1 MANNNLTIDDITR
14 ESLRVL
20 HQKLNFVT
28 NVVTDYD
35 DSYAQ
40 SGAKIGNSLRV
51 RLPIQ
56 YSTGTGATMAT
67 GTGADTLENQVTLTL
82 NTQRHVPMRFTSN
95 EMTMKIDEFSKRH
108 LEPAMAKLAA
118 KIESDALSM
127 ANKATNTIYAG
138 TKVEFQD
145 IMDGRAKLVNDLA
158 PDDNRFALLDPQANV
173 DLVVDNKALFAD
185 QGEIS
190 SQYKKGMMGN
200 FGSFDFFENTMI
212 PSHTSGAEGGLAN
225 YDVAADAAGSY
236 TSPNSMN
243 LVVDTG
249 TKSVTAGDV
258 ITISSV
264 YEVHPETK
272 VSTGTLKEF
281 TVLTGSTGAG
291 TWVISPAII
300 PTGPH
305 QNASANA
312 LNNATVTLLGAASTA
327 YKQSLL
333 FQKGF
338 AAFGTADLIL
348 PKGVA
353 AASRQNMDGISM
365 RIVQDYD
372 VVKDVFYTRC
382 DVLYG
387 YQVLRPQL
395 GCRMLHT

>member
-14 ESLRVL
+14 ESLRIL

-28 NVVTDYD
+28 NIVTDYD

-95 EMTMKIDEFSKRH
+95 EMTMKIDEFSSRH
-108 LEPAMAKLAA
+108 IEPAMAKLAA
-118 KIESDALSM
+118 MIENDALSM
-127 ANKATNTIYAG
+127 ANKATNTIFAG

-145 IMDGRAKLVNDLA
+145 VMDGRAKLQNDLA
-158 PDDNRFALLDPQANV
+158 PMDMRYALLDPQGNV
-173 DLVVDNKALFAD
+173 DLVVDNKSLFQD
-185 QGEIS
+185 QS
-190 SQYKKGMMGN
+190 SLSKQYKEGAMGR
-200 FGSFDFFENTMI
+200 FAGFDFFENTML
-212 PSHTSGAEGGLAN
+212 PSHTSGTEGGGSA
-225 YDVAADAAGSY
+225 YDVVGTLSGSY
-236 TSPNSMN
+236 TSINSMN

-249 TKSVTAGDV
+249 TKTITAGDV
-258 ITISSV
+258 ITISGV
-264 YEVHPETK
+264 NEVHPETK
-272 VSTGTLKEF
+272 ADTGALKEF
-281 TVLTGSTGAG
+281 TVLTGGTGST
-291 TWVISPAII
+291 TLVISPAIV

-305 QNASANA
+305 KNATAA
-312 LNNATVTLLGAASTA
+312 AANNATISVLGAASTA

-353 AASRQNMDGISM
+353 AASRQNYDGISM

-372 VVKDVFYTRC
+372 VVKDRFLTRC

-395 GCRMLHT
+395 ACRLLHT